1 MWNLP
6 GLSIKSMPPASVGGF
21 LFTGPPGSLQ
31 PASLSQIQLGQEL
44 LSACSEQNGG
54 SAGEK
59 QGPRLEGGSVPAL
72 SGGLPNSSE
81 QLGGTEWKCPH
92 CPWGGVAYTRQ
103 GSHPQSDVKWKQSSC
118 SPISTARRGVSSRHL
133 PQAVLEES
141 LLDLGKVRIRI
152 LQIKR
157 SYHLRKVRLPQH
169 GIQTMCGTWSSIS
182 LWALV
187 SIVPRSHHW
196 LRKSCSFGI
205 VLILLGNSWWSK
217 LKHASGF
224 RLVCLRDVVVNFCP
238 LAGLPQLRIC
248 LELASGSA
256 LTPGRPTT
264 LPADH
269 SSQILLQG
277 VYDTP
282 VPRKYIHLNPQSLS
296 PVFASKPCTPKCPE
310 GGYWQPAVRSEEGRV
325 HRERTQYQGQDC
337 F

>member
-1 MWNLP
+1 MW
-6 GLSIKSMPPASVGGF
+6 
-21 LFTGPPGSLQ
+21 
-31 PASLSQIQLGQEL
+31 
-44 LSACSEQNGG
+44 
-54 SAGEK
+54 
-59 QGPRLEGGSVPAL
+59 
-72 SGGLPNSSE
+72 
-81 QLGGTEWKCPH
+81 
-92 CPWGGVAYTRQ
+92 
-103 GSHPQSDVKWKQSSC
+103 KWQQSSC

-133 PQAVLEES
+133 HQAILEES

-157 SYHLRKVRLPQH
+157 SYHPRKLRLPQH
-169 GIQTMCGTWSSIS
+169 GIQTVCGTWSSIS

-187 SIVPRSHHW
+187 SIVPWAHHW

-205 VLILLGNSWWSK
+205 VLILPGNSWWSK
-217 LKHASGF
+217 LKHVSGF

-256 LTPGRPTT
+256 LTPGRSTT

-269 SSQILLQG
+269 SSRILLQG
-277 VYDTP
+277 VHDPP

-310 GGYWQPAVRSEEGRV
+310 GGYWQPAVRSQEGRV